1 MVKKDTLRK
10 AWQIRVDLTGIRPPV
25 WRRILVPDHIHLLAL
40 HELIQAAFGWQDYH
54 LHEFEIH
61 GARYGDPETNEFGEF
76 DLIDERE
83 TELRELGLTEGDRFT
98 YEYDFGDSWR
108 HTILLEKILTVE
120 KRARLPRCL
129 GGQRTCPPEDVGGTS
144 GYAEFLEALTDP
156 GHPKQRRYLEWV
168 GGVFDPEAFDLKAAN
183 ARIADRARVNRGD
196 IWVLPYEGGS
206 TSDWGAYVFSVQVTP
221 AAERHEETARNLP
234 LRRDVCALISYIRD
248 NKVTGTS
255 STGNLPLKTVTDVS
269 SAFVNPPLLET
280 RIGNVVYRFRS
291 EEEVWPVFFVHKLAH
306 GAELVEGGSGRRWRL
321 TQWGEEFFSKSA
333 VAQVFI
339 LLHAWWY
346 RVNWLI
352 AVPFDIFGGSLSHF
366 VPSTIQKLL
375 RELRIDQTVR
385 YETFVDRLIDEVGW
399 TWDRQEP
406 DDTRSLINRAVEN
419 ILVDPL
425 EQLAVLSTQRMT
437 EHVKEGISHFERTT
451 LVSFAPTDFGHTLIE
466 GL

>member
-10 AWQIRVDLTGIRPPV
+10 AWQIRVDLTGIRTPV

-61 GARYGDPETNEFGEF
+61 GARYGDPETDEFGEF

-129 GGQRTCPPEDVGGTS
+129 GGQRACPPEDVGGTS

-366 VPSTIQKLL
+366 VPSTILKLL

-451 LVSFAPTDFGHTLIE
+451 LVSFALTDFGHTLIE

>member
-61 GARYGDPETNEFGEF
+61 GARYGDPETDEFGEF

-129 GGQRTCPPEDVGGTS
+129 GGQRACPPEDVGGTS

-352 AVPFDIFGGSLSHF
+352 AVPFDIFGDSLSHF
-366 VPSTIQKLL
+366 VPSTILKLL

-451 LVSFAPTDFGHTLIE
+451 LVSFALTDFGHTLIE

>member
-10 AWQIRVDLTGIRPPV
+10 AWQIRVDLTETQPLV
-25 WRRILVPDHIHLLAL
+25 WRRILVPDRVHLLAL

-61 GARYGDPETNEFGEF
+61 GERYGDPETDEFGEF

-83 TELRELGLTEGDRFT
+83 TELRELGLTEGDRFA

-108 HTILLEKILTVE
+108 HTLLLEKILPVE
-120 KRARLPRCL
+120 IRARLPRCL
-129 GGQRTCPPEDVGGTS
+129 GGQCACPPEDVGGTS
-144 GYAEFLEALTDP
+144 GYAEFLEALADP
-156 GHPKQRRYLEWV
+156 GHPKHRRYLEWV
-168 GGVFDPEAFDLKAAN
+168 GGVFDPETFDLKAAN
-183 ARIADRARVNRGD
+183 ARISDRARANRGD
-196 IWVLPYEGGS
+196 IWVAPYEGRA
-206 TSDWGAYVFSVQVTP
+206 TSDWAAHVFSVQVTP

-234 LRRDVCALISYIRD
+234 LRLDVCTFISYIRD

-255 STGNLPLKTVTDVS
+255 STGNMPLKAVTDVS
-269 SAFVNPPLLET
+269 SVFVNPPSLET
-280 RIGNVVYRFRS
+280 RIGKSIFRFRS

-321 TQWGEEFFSKSA
+321 TKRGEEFLSKSA

-352 AVPFDIFGGSLSHF
+352 AVRVDIFGGFLSHV
-366 VPSTIQKLL
+366 VPRTILKLL
-375 RELRIDQTVR
+375 RELRIDQPVR
-385 YETFVDRLIDEVGW
+385 FETFVDRMIDGVGW

-406 DDTRSLINRAVEN
+406 DDTRRLINKAVEN
-419 ILVDPL
+419 MLVNPL

-437 EHVKEGISHFERTT
+437 EQVKEGISHFERTT
-451 LVSFAPTDFGHTLIE
+451 LLSFALTDFGRTLIE